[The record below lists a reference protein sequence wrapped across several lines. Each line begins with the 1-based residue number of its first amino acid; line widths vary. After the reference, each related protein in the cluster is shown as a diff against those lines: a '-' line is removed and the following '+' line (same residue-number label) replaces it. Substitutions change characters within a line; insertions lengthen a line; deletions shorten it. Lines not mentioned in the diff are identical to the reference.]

1 MSAKQHVASMW
12 SSSAIPDEEDG
23 DTCVVLGA
31 FEIEILG
38 QRVQLSVDHGVAI
51 QKIEEVHDPKN
62 RLEAMSELS
71 LGIRIP
77 ML

>member
-1 MSAKQHVASMW
+1 VSANQHVASTW
-12 SSSAIPDEEDG
+12 SSSAIPDEEDR

-38 QRVQLSVDHGVAI
+38 QRVQLSIDHGVAV